1 MLICGSK
8 KRSKKIRVR
17 RLLVGEHGVEWRG
30 IGGRRVGG
38 CGEIATVGV
47 GVGVDVVDQ
56 QGDAARHHHI
66 IVFAVDGTE
75 TKKHKKPLAFGEKPN
90 PVGT

>member
-1 MLICGSK
+1 M
-8 KRSKKIRVR
+8 
-17 RLLVGEHGVEWRG
+17 VGEHGVEWRG

-38 CGEIATVGV
+38 SGEIATVGV

-75 TKKHKKPLAFGEKPN
+75 TKNIKTTRLRRKTKSGRDVILHVRP
-90 PVGT
+90 